1 MDLMRNCTDCGH
13 RHNKN
18 KCPRRGYIEPFRSP
32 VGYDVAFDAMYE
44 ACLNAVRA
52 YEALDLLGAES
63 SLPGLAHCKER
74 LHNAIEMATKAKVA

>member
-18 KCPRRGYIEPFRSP
+18 KCPRCGYIEPSRSP
-32 VGYDVAFDAMYE
+32 VDCDAAFDAMYE

-52 YEALDLLGAES
+52 YEALDLLGS

-74 LHNAIEMATKAKVA
+74 LHNAIEMAAKAKVA